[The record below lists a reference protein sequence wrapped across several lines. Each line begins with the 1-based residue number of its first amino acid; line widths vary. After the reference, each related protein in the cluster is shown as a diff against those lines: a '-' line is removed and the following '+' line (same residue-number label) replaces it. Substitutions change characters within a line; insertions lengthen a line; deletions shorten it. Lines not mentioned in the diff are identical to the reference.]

1 MRNFNKPKIMMV
13 TLLTCVTFG
22 AHAAW
27 WDIWQSAGDDGNI
40 NTKGNS
46 AAEVSKSSQTA
57 GKLKLSVAVVNNTKS
72 ILASAVLKDKTGK
85 VLYTSTKGRTC
96 AAGAVCWL
104 HVTRSSVTKGN
115 TFFFYDSKNNL
126 VSAHM
131 AGNIP
136 ATAPLYNIG
145 ASMDDLGMYVL
156 SKISAVNPKITEKT
170 VDDDIV
176 TTTLKATPNQELA
189 DYYLDLMGNSKDN
202 TAQEAKVIKTLA
214 DQFAKNKDIPANPD
228 SARLIESKPA
238 NSKM

>member
-1 MRNFNKPKIMMV
+1 MSNFNKSKTIMV
-13 TLLTCVTFG
+13 TLLTCVAFS

-27 WDIWQSAGDDGNI
+27 WDSWKSAGDDGNI
-40 NTKGNS
+40 NTKGNG
-46 AAEVSKSSQTA
+46 AADVSKSSQTA
-57 GKLKLSVAVVNNTKS
+57 EKLSVAVVNNTKS
-72 ILASAVLKDKTGK
+72 ILTSAVLKDKTGK

-96 AAGAVCWL
+96 AVGAVCWL
-104 HVTRSSVTKGN
+104 HVTRSFVTKGN

-131 AGNIP
+131 IDNISAKSP
-136 ATAPLYNIG
+136 VYNIG
-145 ASMDDLGMYVL
+145 ASMDDLGVYVL
-156 SKISAVNPKITEKT
+156 SKIRAVNPKITEQT
-170 VDDDIV
+170 VDNDIV
-176 TTTLKATPNQELA
+176 TTTLKATPDQELA

-238 NSKM
+238 NNKM